1 MVRADLV
8 GRKIARAAAWLDD
21 AEPALRWP
29 ESQFARDRAAR
40 DLALFYLFL
49 AIQECIDLAA
59 HWVSDEGWTPPDD
72 AGSGFD
78 ILAERG
84 IIDPELATA
93 MRAASGLRNRIAHGY
108 GLLDH
113 ERIHREANHGL
124 PALRRYLAA
133 LARAAGLLDP
143 EPT

>member
-21 AEPALRWP
+21 AEPALRRP
-29 ESQFARDRAAR
+29 DSELARDRAAR
-40 DLALFYLFL
+40 DLAAFYLFL

-72 AGSGFD
+72 AGSCFD

-84 IIDPELATA
+84 VIDSELATA

-108 GLLDH
+108 ALLDH
-113 ERIHREANHGL
+113 ERIAREAGYGL
-124 PALRRYLAA
+124 PALRRYLDT
-133 LARAAGLLDP
+133 LARAAGLRDP
-143 EPT
+143 AG